1 MSYWLILYEFIVL
14 NLSSWMNLWIFIW
27 NMLLCITFQFQDVFY
42 NKTTYLLFS
51 WHLSC
56 RWNKCDSLT
65 YSEET
70 RTIKNIE
77 NGEVCT
83 ELKVSFW
90 SWVPSSV
97 LSIPTYSIIIGAL
110 SSFEVP
116 TEPTSN
122 SFLEMIRQFFKLV
135 FRNVIAT
142 ERNHF

>member
-1 MSYWLILYEFIVL
+1 MIDLIWIHCVESLFLNEF
-14 NLSSWMNLWIFIW
+14 MNIHLKHASVYNISISRCFLQW
-27 NMLLCITFQFQDVFY
+27 N
-42 NKTTYLLFS
+42 YLLFS

-56 RWNKCDSLT
+56 RWNKCDSLI
-65 YSEET
+65 YSEVT
-70 RTIKNIE
+70 RTIKKNWKWR
-77 NGEVCT
+77 GVHS
-83 ELKVSFW
+83 ELKVSVW

>member
-1 MSYWLILYEFIVL
+1 MIDLIWIHCVESLFLNEF
-14 NLSSWMNLWIFIW
+14 MNIHLKHASVYNISISRCFLQW
-27 NMLLCITFQFQDVFY
+27 N
-42 NKTTYLLFS
+42 YLLFS

-56 RWNKCDSLT
+56 RWNKCDSQT
-65 YSEET
+65 HSEET

-83 ELKVSFW
+83 ELKVSVW

>member
-42 NKTTYLLFS
+42 NNYLLFS

-56 RWNKCDSLT
+56 SYLMDQT
-65 YSEET
+65 F
-70 RTIKNIE
+70 E

-142 ERNHF
+142 ERNHFWMNKF